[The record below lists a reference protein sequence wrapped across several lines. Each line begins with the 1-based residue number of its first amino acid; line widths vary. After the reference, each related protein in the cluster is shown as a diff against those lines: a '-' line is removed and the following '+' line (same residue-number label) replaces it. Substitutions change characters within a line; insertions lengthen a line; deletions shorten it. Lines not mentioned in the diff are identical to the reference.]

1 MGRDGEFISL
11 NLKPTYSMKP
21 SAHVQFHPCNTN
33 GNNFLAFF
41 GHSAILFLLNFE
53 RSIMQT
59 IYMKE
64 LPLKEMI
71 QNLKREMRNIDKRI
85 NRLRQAPYTNRKVL
99 EAKRAYEIAYQEV
112 FEDSDKKVDALL
124 QQQSILD
131 KEVDRLTDEM
141 KNQEAR
147 KKYGVPNIS

>member
-1 MGRDGEFISL
+1 
-11 NLKPTYSMKP
+11 
-21 SAHVQFHPCNTN
+21 
-33 GNNFLAFF
+33 
-41 GHSAILFLLNFE
+41 
-53 RSIMQT
+53 MQT